1 VSLQASPVSLVPEL
15 TARVAH
21 AAFPKGNPYL
31 RLRDE
36 FGTIFRDTDFAD
48 LYPRR
53 GQPALPPWQLALVT
67 VLQFRESLSDRKA
80 ADAVPARIDWKYL
93 LGLELDDPGFDF
105 SVLSEFRS
113 RLLAGEAGE
122 RLLEKLLDRCKDLD
136 LIKERGRQRTDATHV
151 MASIRVMNRLELLG
165 ETLRAALN
173 ELAGAAPEWIK
184 GVAPAAWY
192 QTYARRVEDSRLPK
206 EKEQRQAYA
215 EAVGADG
222 FVLLDRLGAPEAP
235 PELRQLEK
243 VEVLRLVWER
253 HYQREGGRVHLKSQ
267 DELPPAA
274 EAIESP
280 YDPEAR
286 FRSKRETNWTGYM
299 AVLTETCDEGNPNL
313 ITHVDTTA
321 ATVHEVHSTATVQE
335 ALAGLGLAPGEHLAD
350 AGFITAELLVSSR
363 EDRGIEL
370 IGPPRPGSNWQGRVA
385 GAYGIDQFEVDWE
398 NRRVHCPEG
407 HQSNRWLE
415 YTDAAGKAY
424 ISARFAAADC
434 AACPARAKC
443 TRSAKGGRHVRLPS
457 REQHEATEGMRRF
470 LDSEE
475 GRRVYARR
483 SGIEGTIS
491 QGVRSFGLRRARY
504 RGEAKTH
511 LQHVATA
518 AAMNI
523 SRISDWLEGKPPEQT
538 RTSCFTRLAA

>member
-1 VSLQASPVSLVPEL
+1 MSLQASPVSPVPEH

-21 AAFPKGNPYL
+21 AAFSKGNSYL

-36 FGTIFRDTDFAD
+36 LGTIFRDSDFAD
-48 LYPRR
+48 LYPKR
-53 GQPALPPWQLALVT
+53 GQPALPPWRLALVT
-67 VLQFRESLSDRKA
+67 VLQFRESLSDRRA
-80 ADAVPARIDWKYL
+80 ADAVRARIDWKYL

-113 RLLAGEAGE
+113 RLLAGQAGE
-122 RLLEKLLDRCKDLD
+122 RLLERLLDLCKDLD

-173 ELAGAAPEWIK
+173 ELASTAPEWVK
-184 GVAPAAWY
+184 EVAPAAWY
-192 QTYARRVEDSRLPK
+192 ESYARRIEDIRLPRGK
-206 EKEQRQAYA
+206 EERQAYA
-215 EAVGADG
+215 EAVGTDG
-222 FVLLDRLGAPEAP
+222 FTLLDSLGAPEVP

-243 VEVLRLVWER
+243 VEVLRRVWER
-253 HYQREGGRVHLKSQ
+253 HYRREGDRVRLRGQ

-286 FRSKRETNWTGYM
+286 FRTKHETSWTGYM
-299 AVLTETCDEGNPNL
+299 AVLTETCDEDRPNL
-313 ITHVDTTA
+313 ITHVETTA
-321 ATVHEVHSTATVQE
+321 ASVHEVNSTESVQE
-335 ALAGLGLAPGEHLAD
+335 ALVGLGLAPGEHLAD

-363 EDRGIEL
+363 GDRGIEL

-385 GAYGIDQFEVDWE
+385 GAYGIDRFEVDWE
-398 NRRVHCPEG
+398 GRQVHCPEG
-407 HQSNRWLE
+407 HSSSRWLE
-415 YTDAAGKAY
+415 YTDADGKAY
-424 ISARFAAADC
+424 VSARFAAADC
-434 AACPARAKC
+434 AACPARQRC
-443 TRSAKGGRHVRLPS
+443 TRSAGAGRHVRLPS
-457 REQHEATEGMRRF
+457 REQYEAMAGMRRF

-475 GRRVYARR
+475 GRRIYARR

-523 SRISDWLEGKPPEQT
+523 SRISNWLGGEPREGT
-538 RTSCFTRLAA
+538 RKSPFARLAA

>member
-1 VSLQASPVSLVPEL
+1 MSLKPSPIA
-15 TARVAH
+15 ARPRADR
-21 AAFPKGNPYL
+21 PRRPRRLPQGECLPP
-31 RLRDE
+31 LRDE
-36 FGTIFRDTDFAD
+36 LGTIFGDSDFAD

-53 GQPALPPWQLALVT
+53 GQPALSPWRLALVT
-67 VLQFRESLSDRKA
+67 VLQFRESSPIARR
-80 ADAVPARIDWKYL
+80 PTPSRARIDWKYL

-122 RLLEKLLDRCKDLD
+122 RLLEKLLERCKDLD
-136 LIKERGRQRTDATHV
+136 LIKARGRQRTDATHV

-173 ELAGAAPEWIK
+173 ELADAAPEWIK
-184 GVAPAAWY
+184 GWRRRPG
-192 QTYARRVEDSRLPK
+192 TRRYARRIEDSRLPK
-206 EKEQRQAYA
+206 GKEERQAYA

-222 FVLLDRLGAPEAP
+222 FALLDRLEAPEAP

-243 VEVLRLVWER
+243 VEVLRRVWER
-253 HYQREGGRVHLKSQ
+253 HFQRARRSAGCELKSK

-286 FRSKRETNWTGYM
+286 FRSKHETNWTGYM
-299 AVLTETCDEGNPNL
+299 AVLTETCDEDRPNL
-313 ITHVDTTA
+313 ITHVETTA

-335 ALAGLGLAPGEHLAD
+335 ALVGLGLAPGEHLAD

-385 GAYGIDQFEVDWE
+385 GAYGIDQLRGRLGESAGPLPGGARQQPVAGVHRAGRQALRVGRGSRLRTAPPA
-398 NRRVHCPEG
+398 RRGRSARARPTRVGTCGCRPASTTRRRRG
-407 HQSNRWLE
+407 CGGFSTARR
-415 YTDAAGKAY
+415 AAG
-424 ISARFAAADC
+424 S
-434 AACPARAKC
+434 
-443 TRSAKGGRHVRLPS
+443 TR
-457 REQHEATEGMRRF
+457 
-470 LDSEE
+470 
-475 GRRVYARR
+475 RR

-518 AAMNI
+518 AAMNV
-523 SRISDWLEGKPPEQT
+523 SRISDWLEGEP
-538 RTSCFTRLAA
+538 R